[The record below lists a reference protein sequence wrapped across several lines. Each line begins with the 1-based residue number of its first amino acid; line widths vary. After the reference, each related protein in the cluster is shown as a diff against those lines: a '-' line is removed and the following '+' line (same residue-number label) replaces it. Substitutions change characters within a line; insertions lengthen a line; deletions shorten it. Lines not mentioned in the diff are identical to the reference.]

1 MATAELHNSRASG
14 VHDSHHTTDDDEDYS
29 VTDDAEE
36 ETDGEEETN
45 GADNGDDKAV
55 GWCWRR
61 KGVGGRSSVYWGK
74 VLDPRA
80 KWVQEWNRV
89 FLLVCA
95 MGLFVDP
102 LFFYALSVSDTCMCL
117 FVDGWFAVTVTAL
130 RCMTD
135 AFHLCNMWLHFKM
148 GKRRHFGTGSAVAGN
163 NPRLAALRYLKL
175 KTGFFFDLFVILPL
189 PQVYLILLLLLLS
202 IRIVII

>member
-1 MATAELHNSRASG
+1 MATTTEILTSSRASH
-14 VHDSHHTTDDDEDYS
+14 VHDTTHHATSSDDEDNYS
-29 VTDDAEE
+29 VTDCNDEESDEGAEE
-36 ETDGEEETN
+36 EEADDG
-45 GADNGDDKAV
+45 DKEV
-55 GWCWRR
+55 WWWRR
-61 KGVGGRSSVYWGK
+61 RSKTVAGGK